1 MATLAENVS
10 KLVTALTQDK
20 TALSEMKVNVPEGAK
35 HSDIA
40 GLIKTIK
47 TGGPA
52 LCTVSITL
60 KDYSGD
66 ITSGETVNVKFNGDP
81 KGTYT
86 LNPDSPYQCEY
97 GPGTY
102 RFEFTTRDFV
112 ERSWSGVK
120 EVIVPFQPEHF
131 DIEIVPQD
139 DGKLHFQMK
148 LLNYTSNTVY
158 VMDTVDEDAN
168 WGWGSEFKETI
179 NLTDWPN
186 KTFEIV
192 VDMKHAGTEG
202 VISDASSGHD
212 EYYYGSDYPES
223 MGYYWT
229 GAKFNIPRE
238 YTTVTVDWN
247 NRSTSSWG
255 P

>member
-139 DGKLHFQMK
+139 DGKLHFQMR
-148 LLNYTSNTVY
+148 LLNYPSQTVY
-158 VMDTVDEDAN
+158 VMDWTDGGYESHWGQQIKQTIDLNN
-168 WGWGSEFKETI
+168 WSD
-179 NLTDWPN
+179 N
-186 KTFEIV
+186 TFEV
-192 VDMKHAGTEG
+192 VVNNQYKGTDG
-202 VISDASSGHD
+202 VVSNDSSGYE
-212 EYYYGSDYPES
+212 EYFSGGDYPES
-223 MGYYWT
+223 EGWRWT
-229 GAKFNIPRE
+229 GAKFTFPSKYE
-238 YTTVTVDWN
+238 TVTVDWN
-247 NRSTSSWG
+247 TKYQETWN